1 MEDFETDEAPEHDP
15 AIAAMMAKAEGLV
28 PSDDDWEDPVCEIPI
43 PDEPENCDG
52 ILGGG
57 DFDEDDL

>member
-15 AIAAMMAKAEGLV
+15 AIAAMMAKHEGLV
-28 PSDDDWEDPVCEIPI
+28 PSDDDWEAPA
-43 PDEPENCDG
+43 EPEDCDG

-57 DFDEDDL
+57 DFDEEDL

>member
-1 MEDFETDEAPEHDP
+1 MASM
-15 AIAAMMAKAEGLV
+15 IAKAEGLIQ
-28 PSDDDWEDPVCEIPI
+28 SDDDWEAPVCEIGV
-43 PDEPENCDG
+43 PDEPEECDG